1 MNFKRTIA
9 GISALCLVG
18 AVSFTA
24 GMAASPKG
32 TNAAANLFGDINGD
46 EKIDAKDASVILSYY
61 SYLSTT
67 SENVMSLE
75 EFMINGRNTKP
86 ETPDRE
92 VKLKTGGDKFTVVAW
107 NADDAPTL
115 IANWLGLDP
124 VTIMDELADD
134 HIEGV
139 DLVVL
144 GTSGSMASE
153 RYDQMFNS
161 GADMD
166 VYFAEPEWALKY
178 LNDDSRSAPLSDVG
192 ITLDDT
198 KDMYPY
204 TVEQCKDSNGVLKAA
219 AWYAAPGCFAYRADF
234 AEKYLDVKNP
244 EEMQAAI
251 GNWDDFVS
259 AAQTISRKTL
269 GEFAL
274 ADTVNGMWTAYS
286 HGRSAAYVKDGTI
299 NIDDDAK
306 DFADKAKTLWECS
319 GVTKNSQWTDEWIDA
334 GRTGACMGY
343 FVSSWGL
350 DGFFVEA
357 AGGVNGETYGKWA
370 VCEGPAPYYWGGTMM
385 LVNPATDNAEEARD
399 FILASAFN
407 KDNLKKY
414 ASQLTNPVLPN
425 SMTVS
430 ASLAEDNFT
439 YSQTISQ
446 NFGGQ
451 NYFAVLDKN
460 ARAIDLTGK
469 ITPYDDAIEA
479 DIIYGLYN
487 DYISKGIKG
496 KSLEQTST
504 DIKKKIQTDCP
515 SLK

>member
-1 MNFKRTIA
+1 MNFKRTIV

-67 SENVMSLE
+67 SENAMSLE
-75 EFMINGRNTKP
+75 EFMINGRNKQP

-92 VKLKTGGDKFTVVAW
+92 VKLKTDGDTFTVVTW

-139 DLVVL
+139 DLVVF
-144 GTSGSMASE
+144 GVGGGMASE
-153 RYDQMFNS
+153 RYDMMFNS

-166 VYFAEPEWALKY
+166 VYFAEPDWALKY

-198 KDMYPY
+198 KDMYHY

-219 AWYAAPGCFAYRADF
+219 AWCAAPGCFAYRADLAKLYLG
-234 AEKYLDVKNP
+234 AETP
-244 EEMQAAI
+244 EEMQAAV

-259 AAQTISRKTL
+259 AAQTISDKT
-269 GEFAL
+269 GGKTAL
-274 ADTVNGMWTAYS
+274 ADSIGGMWTAYS
-286 HGRSAAYVKDGTI
+286 RGRSDAYVKDGTI
-299 NIDDDAK
+299 NIGDNVK
-306 DFADKAKTLWECS
+306 DFADKAKTLWECG
-319 GVTKNSQWTDEWIDA
+319 GVTQNSQWSDKWTDD
-334 GRTGACMGY
+334 GRSGACMGY
-343 FVSSWGL
+343 FVPSWGL
-350 DGFFVEA
+350 DGFFMDA
-357 AGGVNGETYGKWA
+357 AGGMYGETYGKWA

-414 ASQLTNPVLPN
+414 TSHNPYLPN

-439 YSQTISQ
+439 YSQTLSQ
-446 NFGGQ
+446 NIGGQ

-469 ITPYDDAIEA
+469 ITPYDSAIEV
-479 DIIYGLYN
+479 DIIEGIYS
-487 DYISKGIKG
+487 DYILSNKNW
-496 KSLEQTST
+496 EQTLT
-504 DIKKKIQTDCP
+504 DIKKDIQTDCP

>member
-67 SENVMSLE
+67 NENVISLE
-75 EFMINGRNTKP
+75 EFMVNGRNTQP

-92 VKLKTGGDKFTVVAW
+92 VKLKTGGDKFTVAVW

-115 IANWLGLDP
+115 IANWLGLDLDHAA
-124 VTIMDELADD
+124 MYDELADD

-139 DLVVL
+139 DLVVF
-144 GTSGSMASE
+144 GVGGGMASE
-153 RYDQMFNS
+153 RYDMMFNS
-161 GADMD
+161 GSDMD
-166 VYFAEPEWALKY
+166 VYFAEPDWALKY

-219 AWYAAPGCFAYRADF
+219 AFNAAPGCFAYRADLAKLYLG
-234 AEKYLDVKNP
+234 AETP
-244 EEMQAAI
+244 EEMQYFI
-251 GNWDDFVS
+251 SDWEKFVS
-259 AAQTISRKTL
+259 TAQNISELTGGKT
-269 GEFAL
+269 AL
-274 ADTVNGMWTAYS
+274 ADSIGGMWTAYS
-286 HGRSAAYVKDGTI
+286 RGRSDAYVKDGTI
-299 NIDDDAK
+299 NIGDNVK
-306 DFADKAKTLWECS
+306 DFADKARTLWECG
-319 GVTKNSQWTDEWIDA
+319 GVTKNSQWTDKWTDD
-334 GRTGACMGY
+334 GRSGACIGY
-343 FVSSWGL
+343 FVPSWGL
-350 DGFFVEA
+350 DGFLIDA

-385 LVNPATDNAEEARD
+385 LVNPDTDNAEEARD

-414 ASQLTNPVLPN
+414 ASQHSYLPN

-439 YSQTISQ
+439 YSQNISQ
-446 NFGGQ
+446 NIGGQ

-469 ITPYDDAIEA
+469 ITPYDDTIEA
-479 DIIYGLYN
+479 DIIGGLYN

-496 KSLEQTST
+496 KSFEQTLT